1 MYTILVKSVPSPNRY
16 STRLKSNIPTNPQ
29 FIHPIVAITKAT
41 LYNVCINY
49 SSFLLLFCAK
59 KTNLFII
66 HCFLFNIIY
75 QKEHGGEIMK
85 KRFLFLLIF
94 GLFVLG
100 GCGKV
105 SEKDIIKE
113 FEKKIRNADSYYL
126 EGTLDIVNNE
136 DIYTYDVKV
145 SYAKKD
151 NYKVELVN
159 TVNNHQQIILRNS
172 DGVYV
177 VTPRINKSFK
187 FQSDWPYNN
196 SQVYLLGPIL
206 DDINSDDE
214 RVFEEVSDGQ
224 KVTVAAN
231 YPNNPKLVKQEILF
245 DKDSNIKKVTV
256 IDKDGNA
263 QITMN
268 FDKIDLNSKFKDN
281 YFDLKN
287 IFDIKEDDTNNDK
300 DIPNNQNNSN
310 NNDNTTNTET
320 ETKQTSS
327 IEDVIYPM
335 YLPVNTYLS
344 NSEKVNKD
352 NGERLILTFDG
363 DNPFMLI
370 EETLSYEESHLIV
383 PTYGELELM
392 ASTVAIVNDNSVNW
406 IDNNME
412 YYVVS
417 DKLSKSELLEI
428 ARSISVLPVS
438 KQ

>member
-1 MYTILVKSVPSPNRY
+1 
-16 STRLKSNIPTNPQ
+16 
-29 FIHPIVAITKAT
+29 
-41 LYNVCINY
+41 
-49 SSFLLLFCAK
+49 
-59 KTNLFII
+59 
-66 HCFLFNIIY
+66 
-75 QKEHGGEIMK
+75 MK
-85 KRFLFLLIF
+85 KRIIFLMLF
-94 GLFVLG
+94 GLFVLS

-113 FEKKIRNADSYYL
+113 FGKKVDNADSYYI

-159 TVNNHQQIILRNS
+159 TVNNHEQIILRNS

-206 DDINSDDE
+206 EDINGDE
-214 RVFEEVSDGQ
+214 ERIFEETSDGY
-224 KVTVAAN
+224 KVTVTAN

-245 DKDSNIKKVTV
+245 DKDSNIKRVTV
-256 IDKDGNA
+256 IDKDDNA
-263 QITMN
+263 QITMS
-268 FDKIDLNSKFKDN
+268 FDKIDLNSKFNDN
-281 YFDLKN
+281 YFDLKE
-287 IFDIKEDDTNNDK
+287 IIDVKEENNTDK
-300 DIPNNQNNSN
+300 EINNNSDSN
-310 NNDNTTNTET
+310 GDTST
-320 ETKQTSS
+320 ETKTTSS

-335 YLPVNTYLS
+335 YLPSNTYLS
-344 NSEKVNKD
+344 NTEKVNKD
-352 NGERLILTFDG
+352 GGERLILTFDG

-370 EETLSYEESHLIV
+370 EETLSYEDDHLIV

-392 ASTVAIVNDNSVNW
+392 ASTVAIVNENSVNW

-417 DKLSKSELLEI
+417 DTLSKNELLDI

-438 KQ
+438 K